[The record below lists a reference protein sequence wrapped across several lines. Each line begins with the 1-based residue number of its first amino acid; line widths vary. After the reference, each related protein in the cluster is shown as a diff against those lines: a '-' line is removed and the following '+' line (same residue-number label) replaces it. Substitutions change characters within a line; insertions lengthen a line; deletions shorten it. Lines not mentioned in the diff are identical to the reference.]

1 MKATIRLGN
10 WFGVPVGL
18 HYSWFIIAW
27 LITLSLVSQF
37 SAQNA
42 GWSAATIWG
51 LSVAT
56 AGLFFV
62 CRSCVIGDPE
72 APVSGGR
79 VQRLHVDV
87 NEAGQRLKR
96 SQRVRVGAKR
106 ERIHPGEHV
115 RSHRPPSR
123 IPRAVRLERNAQLCR
138 EPRLRERKH
147 RARALTTVVTS

>member
-1 MKATIRLGN
+1 MIPEHLIVNMKATIRLGN

-51 LSVAT
+51 LSIAT

-62 CRSCVIGDPE
+62 CIVLHELSHATVARMSGMPVRGITLFALGGIAAIEKDTIHTRS
-72 APVSGGR
+72 S
-79 VQRLHVDV
+79 L
-87 NEAGQRLKR
+87 
-96 SQRVRVGAKR
+96 
-106 ERIHPGEHV
+106 
-115 RSHRPPSR
+115 PPSR
-123 IPRAVRLERNAQLCR
+123 VRLPA
-138 EPRLRERKH
+138 
-147 RARALTTVVTS
+147 S